1 MKYILKKNANMLVL
15 VAIALIICNI
25 LSATHPLIMKN
36 ILDVDITSKETLM
49 KLFLTYFA
57 VHIILLFAKNARNS
71 VINKAMANC
80 FVMF

>member
-25 LSATHPLIMKN
+25 LSAIHPLIMKN
-36 ILDVDITSKETLM
+36 ILDVDITSKEILM

-71 VINKAMANC
+71 VISDNR
-80 FVMF
+80 VLIT